1 MNTIFMI
8 SENGKTSN
16 PHRLLLNLNNK
27 IDLWRGEKCIALSN
41 PSFYCTWKNIEKSY
55 KNNKCKI
62 SAPTWSDKFKL
73 PDESYFVSDI

>member
-27 IDLWRGEKCIALSN
+27 IDL
-41 PSFYCTWKNIEKSY
+41 
-55 KNNKCKI
+55 
-62 SAPTWSDKFKL
+62 
-73 PDESYFVSDI
+73 